1 MLHIDAEQ
9 LQALQQASG
18 GDGDGGQ
25 LLLVDQSVGVV
36 KQEAEE
42 PLEEE
47 RKDIVE
53 DIKHQI
59 RELVCIYQGHIE
71 LEKKVFRVTLPYL
84 NLLGKPRIYFR
95 FS

>member
-59 RELVCIYQGHIE
+59 RELVCIPKPYR
-71 LEKKVFRVTLPYL
+71 KVTRAGMI
-84 NLLGKPRIYFR
+84 NQNIG
-95 FS
+95 

>member
-18 GDGDGGQ
+18 GDGDGSQ
-25 LLLVDQSVGVV
+25 LLLVDHSVGVV

-59 RELVCIYQGHIE
+59 RELVCIPRSYIE
-71 LEKKVFRVTLPYL
+71 NYL
-84 NLLGKPRIYFR
+84 I
-95 FS
+95 